1 MSYSTVV
8 VPAQG
13 FTLTLAK
20 FQLVFL
26 RADMMVV
33 YLVAVG
39 VEQPDFD
46 FWFKVNACWLTSGHT
61 RL

>member
-1 MSYSTVV
+1 MKEQHMQRHEAHCDFPAAELSRCAHLIHIVLSTV

-26 RADMMVV
+26 GVYMMASV
-33 YLVAVG
+33 L
-39 VEQPDFD
+39 
-46 FWFKVNACWLTSGHT
+46 
-61 RL
+61 